1 MSICCLFDRGRGTG
15 YDGLP
20 LVRFDLERLTDGA
33 DTVA

>member
-20 LVRFDLERLTDGA
+20 LVRCDLEWLTDGG
-33 DTVA
+33 DTLT